1 MVAEIFRSITEE
13 RPSKKKKKLH
23 EKAYL
28 KKRGGIYSNKD
39 YIKTL
44 HQVLK

>member
-1 MVAEIFRSITEE
+1 MVAEIFRSITEA
-13 RPSKKKKKLH
+13 RPSKKKKTARKGLF
-23 EKAYL
+23 

>member
-1 MVAEIFRSITEE
+1 MVAEIFRSITEA
-13 RPSKKKKKLH
+13 RPSKKKKKTARKGLF
-23 EKAYL
+23 